1 MNHSHHNPK
10 RHNGFRMKKLL
21 QINQCLN
28 FSTGKITQQIGEL
41 AIANGWESW
50 IAYSGRMP
58 EFPSKSKLI
67 RVGNF
72 LISCLHYVEDRLLD
86 NEGLASRWET
96 RKLIKKM
103 EEIKPDV
110 VQLHILH
117 DHWLNYRILFRYLAQ
132 KHLPVVWTQHDQWA
146 TTGHCFYSPVGCE
159 RWKDECHDCPLSKW
173 YCLDRSRRNF
183 RLKKQ
188 LMAEIPS
195 LTIVAVSEWLANMM
209 KQSHLKH
216 RKIEVIHNGVDIQTF
231 SPQPPIADDEKYGID
246 WNKKIL
252 LGVASLWDERKGLH
266 DYIELSKR
274 LDDRFVIVLVG
285 LTDEQIKKLP
295 TNIIGIKR
303 TQNQTELAQLYSM
316 ADILL
321 SLSYAETFGMTM
333 AEAFACG
340 TPCVVYDNTAQPDI
354 VSPGTGFIAQTGGI
368 DNLVRLIYEM
378 TENSYKQHHT
388 ADCRKRAE
396 EHFDKDKCFEKYI
409 ELYESLIERDE

>member
-1 MNHSHHNPK
+1 MPT
-10 RHNGFRMKKLL
+10 LL
-21 QINQCLN
+21 QINIASN
-28 FSTGKITQQIGEL
+28 WGSTGKIMEQIGL
-41 AIANGWESW
+41 CAQAHGWKS
-50 IAYSGRMP
+50 YVTYGRK
-58 EFPSKSKLI
+58 EYHNPSKNNVI
-67 RVGNF
+67 RIGTTFDAYV
-72 LISCLHYVEDRLLD
+72 HYAENLFLD
-86 NEGLASRWET
+86 NEGLASRRAT
-96 RKLIKKM
+96 KRFLKKVD
-103 EEIKPDV
+103 EIKPDIV
-110 VQLHILH
+110 HLHVIH
-117 DHWLNYRILFRYLAQ
+117 DHYLNYPMLFKYLAE
-132 KHLPVVWTQHDQWA
+132 KKIPVVWTQHDQWA
-146 TTGHCFYSPVGCE
+146 ATGHCFYNPVGCE

-285 LTDEQIKKLP
+285 LTDEQTKKLP

-321 SLSYAETFGMTM
+321 SLSYAETFGLTM

-340 TPCVVYDNTAQPDI
+340 TPCIVYDNTAQPDI
-354 VSPGTGFIAQTGGI
+354 VSPGTGCIAQTGGI

-378 TENSYKQHHT
+378 TGNSYKQHHT

>member
-1 MNHSHHNPK
+1 M
-10 RHNGFRMKKLL
+10 
-21 QINQCLN
+21 
-28 FSTGKITQQIGEL
+28 
-41 AIANGWESW
+41 
-50 IAYSGRMP
+50 
-58 EFPSKSKLI
+58 
-67 RVGNF
+67 
-72 LISCLHYVEDRLLD
+72 ISCLHYVEDRLLD

-117 DHWLNYRILFRYLAQ
+117 DHWLNYSILFPYLAQ
-132 KHLPVVWTQHDQWA
+132 RNIPVVWTQHDQWA
-146 TTGHCFYSPVGCE
+146 ATGHCFYNPVGCE

-321 SLSYAETFGMTM
+321 SLSYAETF
-333 AEAFACG
+333 
-340 TPCVVYDNTAQPDI
+340 
-354 VSPGTGFIAQTGGI
+354 
-368 DNLVRLIYEM
+368 
-378 TENSYKQHHT
+378 NS
-388 ADCRKRAE
+388 CM
-396 EHFDKDKCFEKYI
+396 
-409 ELYESLIERDE
+409 SLA